1 MEDSTAV
8 NIVFMAIRGLISLAI
23 VGVAFYCL
31 KQGIQFFMLP
41 HEAAQQIQLEI
52 LGSKISASGLGAVIF
67 ATGVALAFVG
77 LRAAPRSL
85 TTSRT
90 TKPGRGPS
98 AAPIPPQESPLQ
110 GSGTQGAG
118 PWNEYTVAT
127 TAVRDAPLTAA
138 PQASAKPLLVTPEMS
153 SQLSKYSTVK
163 GAQAPPPQP

>member
-1 MEDSTAV
+1 MEDSTAI

-31 KQGIQFFMLP
+31 KQGVQFFMLP

-85 TTSRT
+85 STSRSI
-90 TKPGRGPS
+90 KPGRGPS
-98 AAPIPPQESPLQ
+98 AAPIPPQQNPLQ
-110 GSGTQGAG
+110 GSGTQGSAQ
-118 PWNEYTVAT
+118 WNEYTVAT
-127 TAVRDAPLTAA
+127 TAAKHLPLAAA

-153 SQLSKYSTVK
+153 SHWNEYSTEIK
-163 GAQAPPPQP
+163 AQAPPQP